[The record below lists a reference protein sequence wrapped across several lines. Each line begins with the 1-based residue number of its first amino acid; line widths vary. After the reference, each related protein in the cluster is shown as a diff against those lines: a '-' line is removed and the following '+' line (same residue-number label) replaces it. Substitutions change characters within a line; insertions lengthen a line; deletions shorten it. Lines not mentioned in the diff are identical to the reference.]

1 MLSSPVGLG
10 HLSAI
15 SLTMSQARE
24 GAYQGNGAGRLS
36 VLAESLIDVRHGSCV
51 DGSVLARCILAA
63 NWSSAVMCPAC
74 CRGLCSAG
82 PNAIRLGRVP
92 IISAG

>member
-36 VLAESLIDVRHGSCV
+36 VLAESLIDVRHGSLA
-51 DGSVLARCILAA
+51 DLDVLG
-63 NWSSAVMCPAC
+63 V
-74 CRGLCSAG
+74 
-82 PNAIRLGRVP
+82 
-92 IISAG
+92 